1 MDQAIEATVSPSHED
16 LHATS
21 TTDDN
26 VAEGVHA
33 EKTAAL
39 ADADYTDATVIS
51 HSYSGESQTSADH
64 AAAAVEAVLAIQPAS
79 TTDVAGVTVTNEGKE
94 STELR
99 LCDTTEDQSMPT
111 VLCCVQQQSSLDGS
125 NHGQKAPLLNVSS
138 SSLPVKSCQI
148 NDATDPGED
157 DRESIFMFPQ
167 SNIVTKWTEDTR
179 RRFEL
184 SIESLLSTVDSTGRR
199 NSRSCCSSSSSGD
212 EEQMK
217 TATDSTVLSTAYEGK
232 YRSMVKTG
240 LANLEKD
247 EKMHDDGNA
256 QPPEEQ
262 NKCGSNNN
270 MEQNGDDEDGQASAM
285 DPLTRARRTF
295 SPLDRSARLRRMR
308 RSMSHHSDRDESKGG
323 RLHNATTSKT
333 ATTTMAKS
341 PHHHDLS
348 GNKGAQS
355 FDDDYVRRRSFITQS
370 PKGTATS
377 SGGNGGDSSDTNVMS
392 NNSNSDANSSENV
405 LARYFQ
411 QACMCGDSKGL
422 VPVEE
427 EEDIVTPINTDKAL
441 FVSDDDELHGY
452 DSDPEL
458 FHAASSSSFGVE
470 VRGQTNKNADEG
482 EVPGSQSSANRTKLP
497 RFINL
502 RDEGATSKLID
513 EIVHDTIILVW
524 HKSVDLSQGSRTSAP
539 TSQRMWVEL
548 GCRVKGQIIQPRL
561 VWRSAHHKQQGK
573 GESSLPSPTTSA
585 GIDILDIS
593 RVRSLS
599 DAERRQYPLAKKSRS
614 FTIITSDKMT
624 YIFEAKNT
632 QEKARIVLSLK
643 LLVARLASL
652 IIVGD
657 EKLFED
663 FFYPDSC
670 ADFHRTYDMGMKRAS
685 RRSRYS
691 RSRSGSS
698 TDSSN
703 SFVSSDSL
711 RQTT

>member
-1 MDQAIEATVSPSHED
+1 
-16 LHATS
+16 
-21 TTDDN
+21 
-26 VAEGVHA
+26 
-33 EKTAAL
+33 
-39 ADADYTDATVIS
+39 
-51 HSYSGESQTSADH
+51 
-64 AAAAVEAVLAIQPAS
+64 
-79 TTDVAGVTVTNEGKE
+79 
-94 STELR
+94 
-99 LCDTTEDQSMPT
+99 
-111 VLCCVQQQSSLDGS
+111 
-125 NHGQKAPLLNVSS
+125 
-138 SSLPVKSCQI
+138 
-148 NDATDPGED
+148 
-157 DRESIFMFPQ
+157 MFPQ

-199 NSRSCCSSSSSGD
+199 SSLISSSSGGD

-217 TATDSTVLSTAYEGK
+217 TATDTTALSAAYEGK
-232 YRSMVKTG
+232 YRSMVNTG

-247 EKMHDDGNA
+247 EKMHGDGNA
-256 QPPEEQ
+256 QPSDEQ
-262 NKCGSNNN
+262 DECGSNNN
-270 MEQNGDDEDGQASAM
+270 KKQDGDDDDAQANAI

-308 RSMSHHSDRDESKGG
+308 RRMSLDRDESKGG
-323 RLHNATTSKT
+323 RDHHTTTNKT
-333 ATTTMAKS
+333 APPTMANIT
-341 PHHHDLS
+341 HHYDLS

-355 FDDDYVRRRSFITQS
+355 FDDDYVRRRSLINRS
-370 PKGTATS
+370 PKGIATS
-377 SGGNGGDSSDTNVMS
+377 SGGNGGDSSDANVV
-392 NNSNSDANSSENV
+392 SNSSNSSANSSESV

-411 QACMCGDSKGL
+411 QVCMCGDSKGL

-427 EEDIVTPINTDKAL
+427 EDDIVAPIITDKAL

-470 VRGQTNKNADEG
+470 VRGQNNKAANEE
-482 EVPGSQSSANRTKLP
+482 EVAGSHSSPNRTKLP
-497 RFINL
+497 RFVNL
-502 RDEGATSKLID
+502 HDEGATSKLID
-513 EIVHDTIILVW
+513 EIMHDTMTLVW
-524 HKSVDLSQGSRTSAP
+524 HKSAELSQGSRTSAP

-561 VWRSAHHKQQGK
+561 VWRSAHHKKQGK
-573 GESSLPSPTTSA
+573 SESSLPSPTTSA

-670 ADFHRTYDMGMKRAS
+670 ADFHRTYDRGMNCTRS
-685 RRSRYS
+685 RRRSRYS
-691 RSRSGSS
+691 LSHSGSS
-698 TDSSN
+698 TGSRN
-703 SFVSSDSL
+703 SFVSNDSFL
-711 RQTT
+711 